1 MRGMTAN
8 IVGFSSAVALL
19 VDGVPTL
26 RGQGFGDSLLGAQ
39 SVEVLRG
46 PQSTLYGRNAQA
58 GVISVVT
65 RQPGDAPYALLSA
78 EGGSRRRAVL
88 RADASRALKPG
99 RAYLGVAGEFMRQD
113 GFIRNLHTGR
123 REDGRQQYNGRLT
136 LRLTPSARTEINL
149 RASAR
154 RDDDGASAW
163 GAVAAPRATV
173 RSGWPGSN
181 TSRGHTLSADVTHDF
196 GGGLRLQGRS
206 RREKRPA
213 GWKLPAYFC
222 SYIHSVRSRWNGRKS
237 RFSPFRFAPFLCIP
251 ARQRLA
257 APISRPPRDCA
268 RPPRP
273 STHAKNGA
281 CAPFHSHAP
290 LTASAHTPARATA
303 CAPHTAPAPPERP
316 AAADGWQAPA

>member
-26 RGQGFGDSLLGAQ
+26 RGQGFGDSLLSAQ

-181 TSRGHTLSADVTHDF
+181 TSRGHTLTADVTHDF

-206 RREKRPA
+206 RRGKRPA
-213 GWKLPAYFC
+213 GRLKAVCL
-222 SYIHSVRSRWNGRKS
+222 
-237 RFSPFRFAPFLCIP
+237 FL
-251 ARQRLA
+251 LLY
-257 APISRPPRDCA
+257 S
-268 RPPRP
+268 
-273 STHAKNGA
+273 
-281 CAPFHSHAP
+281 
-290 LTASAHTPARATA
+290 
-303 CAPHTAPAPPERP
+303 
-316 AAADGWQAPA
+316 

>member
-26 RGQGFGDSLLGAQ
+26 RGQGFGDSLLSAQ

-136 LRLTPSARTEINL
+136 LRL
-149 RASAR
+149 
-154 RDDDGASAW
+154 
-163 GAVAAPRATV
+163 
-173 RSGWPGSN
+173 
-181 TSRGHTLSADVTHDF
+181 
-196 GGGLRLQGRS
+196 QGRS
-206 RREKRPA
+206 RRGKCPA
-213 GWKLPAYFC
+213 G
-222 SYIHSVRSRWNGRKS
+222 
-237 RFSPFRFAPFLCIP
+237 
-251 ARQRLA
+251 
-257 APISRPPRDCA
+257 
-268 RPPRP
+268 
-273 STHAKNGA
+273 
-281 CAPFHSHAP
+281 
-290 LTASAHTPARATA
+290 
-303 CAPHTAPAPPERP
+303 
-316 AAADGWQAPA
+316 

>member
-1 MRGMTAN
+1 MTVTVNKQSQPLDAVAAGVTAFAGEELASEGVRDLQGVAQMTPGLTFQPVGQSSITPPVMRGMTTN

-149 RASAR
+149 RAQSWSR
-154 RDDDGASAW
+154 MESRFTLFRCG
-163 GAVAAPRATV
+163 
-173 RSGWPGSN
+173 SGCWPGN
-181 TSRGHTLSADVTHDF
+181 KT
-196 GGGLRLQGRS
+196 
-206 RREKRPA
+206 
-213 GWKLPAYFC
+213 
-222 SYIHSVRSRWNGRKS
+222 
-237 RFSPFRFAPFLCIP
+237 
-251 ARQRLA
+251 
-257 APISRPPRDCA
+257 
-268 RPPRP
+268 
-273 STHAKNGA
+273 
-281 CAPFHSHAP
+281 
-290 LTASAHTPARATA
+290 
-303 CAPHTAPAPPERP
+303 
-316 AAADGWQAPA
+316 